1 MTRAVVA
8 LVSDL
13 IFATKIKSTAEAAGV
28 DVQVVA
34 TLEALSERLDGRPD
48 ALVLIDLDGSGLD
61 PVEAIALCRR
71 RDPPPRTIAFGPH
84 VRSDLFAA
92 AHRAGAGEVLA
103 RSAFVKR
110 LPAILTSD
118 VGTETG

>member
-1 MTRAVVA
+1 MTGAVVA
-8 LVSDL
+8 VVCDL

-34 TLEALSERLDGRPD
+34 TLEALSERLDGQPD
-48 ALVLIDLDGSGLD
+48 ALVLIDLDGSALD

-71 RDPPPRTIAFGPH
+71 RDLPPRTIAFSPH
-84 VRSDLFAA
+84 VRSDLLAA
-92 AHRAGAGEVLA
+92 AATAGAGEVLA

-110 LPAILTSD
+110 LPAILASA